1 MLSVPPAFIVPPTRY
16 LLERQAENSVCVI
29 GCDAFVCLEADD
41 EKPMRVAVVGFS
53 AAVTVY
59 YTPRRPPSLSDYE
72 PDQIP
77 ITNQIP
83 ISCQFW
89 WKEMLPD
96 KSVFHSRKTY
106 FCLDSTPV

>member
-53 AAVTVY
+53 AAITVY
-59 YTPRRPPSLSDYE
+59 YTPAGRPS
-72 PDQIP
+72 P
-77 ITNQIP
+77 IA
-83 ISCQFW
+83 F
-89 WKEMLPD
+89 
-96 KSVFHSRKTY
+96 
-106 FCLDSTPV
+106 